1 MPSRKLSVDQRR
13 ALTVLADSPDGCTE
27 AILLAHGFK
36 LALLVELVRDGLA
49 SATSDRVRAGT
60 RMLDVTRV
68 RITEAGRKA
77 LPRARRK

>member
-13 ALTVLADSPDGCTE
+13 ALTVLADSSDGCTE

-36 LALLVELVRDGLA
+36 LALLVELVRDGST
-49 SATSDRVRAGT
+49 SATRNRVRAGT

>member
-1 MPSRKLSVDQRR
+1 MAAPRRSCSRT
-13 ALTVLADSPDGCTE
+13 A
-27 AILLAHGFK
+27 FK

-49 SATSDRVRAGT
+49 SATRDRVRAGT